1 MKYFNQVKQEYIEL
15 LPVRM
20 LPKNPYINSVHKDD
34 RERKVK
40 TFRKR
45 LLNFV
50 STSKRYSFTLYS
62 EYINVYLCTHPF
74 FIILFFVFFVW
85 GGSR

>member
-40 TFRKR
+40 TFLKR
-45 LLNFV
+45 LLNFEAKDLLDYEDQGV
-50 STSKRYSFTLYS
+50 IYDVMKKPDLLKLIRD
-62 EYINVYLCTHPF
+62 
-74 FIILFFVFFVW
+74 
-85 GGSR
+85 

>member
-40 TFRKR
+40 TFLKR
-45 LLNFV
+45 WLNFEA
-50 STSKRYSFTLYS
+50 KDLLDY
-62 EYINVYLCTHPF
+62 
-74 FIILFFVFFVW
+74 
-85 GGSR
+85 